1 MRTGGAFETY
11 DRGMILAAVLLGASL
26 AAAADAPP
34 AFSSAPLMTDR
45 EFALQ
50 ALNRLGYGPRP
61 GDLERVEAMGVAAWI
76 DLQLHPERIPDAAV
90 EERLKAYPSL
100 AMTGEQLMNAYPN
113 MQRRR
118 MLGLFAA
125 AKPKDVVAEASAA
138 KLLRAV
144 MSERQLEEV
153 LTDFWFN
160 HFNVSAAKNQDRWLF
175 IPYERDVIRPRV
187 LGKFRDLL
195 GAVAHSPAML
205 VYLDNYQS
213 TIDARYA
220 PEGAQEDIAEMEGA
234 MSRGGGKGRR
244 KLGLNENYARELLEL
259 HTLGVDGGY
268 AQKDVTELAR
278 ILTGWT
284 IDRPN
289 KKNAETVKDVQ
300 FRFNRRMHDPGGK
313 VLLGEPY
320 VWAGEA
326 EGDKALDRL
335 ARDPHTARFL
345 ALKLC
350 RRFVSDSPPE
360 ALVARVARRFL
371 DTGGDLRETYR
382 AIFSSPEF
390 RQERFFRSKVK
401 TPLEF
406 VASSLRVTGAELRDP
421 ERSARS
427 LDALGMPPYRCEP
440 PTGWPDRAEAWVS
453 AGALVARLKAAQNLF
468 NRRPDAPASATPDAA
483 LGGADR
489 RDGRA
494 LVLRLTEAYLGGVVA
509 ERTRQA
515 LFQRL
520 DDPEISGARLDDKRR
535 TFRLDRLGALV
546 LGAPDFE
553 RR

>member
-1 MRTGGAFETY
+1 ML
-11 DRGMILAAVLLGASL
+11 LATVLLGASL
-26 AAAADAPP
+26 ASAADVPRAPERM
-34 AFSSAPLMTDR
+34 SDR
-45 EFALQ
+45 QFALQ

-61 GDLERVEAMGVAAWI
+61 GEVEKVEKMGVPAWI
-76 DLQLHPERIPDAAV
+76 DLQLHPERIADDALQA
-90 EERLKAYPSL
+90 RLKAFPSL
-100 AMTGEQLMNAYPN
+100 SMTGEQLLDAYPN

-118 MLGLFAA
+118 MFGLLGGG
-125 AKPKDVVAEASAA
+125 KPKDVVAEAAAA
-138 KLLRAV
+138 KLLRAD

-187 LGKFRDLL
+187 FGKFRDLL

-220 PEGAQEDIAEMEGA
+220 PVGAQDDIAEMEGA
-234 MSRGGGKGRR
+234 MNKNGGKGRR

-268 AQKDVTELAR
+268 VQKDVTELAR

-284 IDRPN
+284 IERPN
-289 KKNAETVKDVQ
+289 KRNADKVKDVV
-300 FRFNRRMHDPGGK
+300 FTFKRRMHDPGGK
-313 VLLGEPY
+313 VLLGDPY
-320 VWAGEA
+320 AWAGEA
-326 EGDKALDRL
+326 EGERALDRL
-335 ARDPHTARFL
+335 ARDPHTAHFL

-350 RRFVSDSPPE
+350 RRFVADAPPE
-360 ALVARVARRFL
+360 ALVDRVAKRFL
-371 DTGGDLRETYR
+371 DSGGDLRETYR
-382 AIFSSPEF
+382 AIFESPEF
-390 RQERFFRSKVK
+390 REKRFFRSKVK

-406 VASSLRVTGAELRDP
+406 VASALRATGAEIRDP
-421 ERSARS
+421 EKAARFV
-427 LDALGMPPYRCEP
+427 DALGMPLYRCEP
-440 PTGWPDRAEAWVS
+440 PTGWPDRAEAWVN

-468 NRRPDAPASATPDAA
+468 NRRPDAAVSAAPDAP
-483 LGGADR
+483 LGGVDR

-494 LVLRLTEAYLGGVVA
+494 LVARLTEAYLGGVVA
-509 ERTRQA
+509 ERTRSA
-515 LFQRL
+515 LFKRL
-520 DDPEISGARLDDKRR
+520 DDPEISGARLDDQRR
-535 TFRLDRLGALV
+535 TYRVDRLAALV